1 MTGARKLLLLGG
13 GGHAAVVAESARA
26 AGWSVAEYLDDD
38 PSTEVASTEVGL
50 VRAGAL
56 DDLAGIAETAE
67 PPAIHAAIGDPQWR
81 EIWSDRAARLGL
93 DIATI
98 IDPTAT
104 VSPSATIDEG
114 VFIAPQAVINARAR
128 IGRGSIINTF
138 AIIEH
143 DCDIG
148 DFCHVAPRAVL
159 CGGAAVGPGSLIGAG
174 AIVGPNVTIGC
185 RVTLGAGAVATTDMD
200 DDCVAVGVPARPLKR
215 LSPQAR
221 D

>member
-1 MTGARKLLLLGG
+1 MSGAKKLLLLGG

-26 AGWSVAEYLDDD
+26 AGWSVTEYLDDD
-38 PSTEVASTEVGL
+38 PSAEVASIEIGL

-56 DDLAGIAETAE
+56 DHLAWIAETAE
-67 PPAIHAAIGDPQWR
+67 PPAVHTAVGDAHWR
-81 EIWSDRAARLGL
+81 EIWSDRAKKEGL
-93 DIATI
+93 KIATI
-98 IDPTAT
+98 IDPSAT
-104 VSPSATIDEG
+104 VSPSAGIGEG
-114 VFIAPQAVINARAR
+114 VFIAPQAVINARAKL
-128 IGRGSIINTF
+128 GRGSIINTF

-148 DFCHVAPRAVL
+148 NFCHVAPRAVL

-174 AIVGPNVTIGC
+174 AIVCPNVTIGS

-200 DDCVAVGVPARPLKR
+200 DDCVAVGVPARPMKR

-221 D
+221 A